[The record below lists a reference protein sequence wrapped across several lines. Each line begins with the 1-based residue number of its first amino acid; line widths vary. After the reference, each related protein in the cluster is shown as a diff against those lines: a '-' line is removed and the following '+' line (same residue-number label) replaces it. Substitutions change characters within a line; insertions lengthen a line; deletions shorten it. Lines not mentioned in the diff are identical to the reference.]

1 MKPVSEMSYHPMSEK
16 LVDILCTKTQN
27 EERLFFRVVLAYYWA
42 QMASSMRADI
52 HGYDRGALPINIYA
66 LNLSPSGTGKGYST
80 SLIEREVINQFRENF
95 LEYTFPEIA
104 EQHLLE
110 LAHKRATRKTT
121 ASNIVDADD
130 ELERVR
136 KEFDALGSLLFSFD
150 SGTTP
155 AVKQMRHKLLMGNA
169 GAVNLQ
175 IDEIGAN
182 LVGQTEVLDTFLELY
197 DLGNVKEKLVKSTS
211 ENVRHERL
219 IGSTPTNML
228 LFGTPTKLFDGDQTE
243 RRLNDMLEMG
253 YARRCL
259 FGFCVG
265 TSKAGGISAEEMMK
279 RMFNAAGNDFI
290 ENLSTQLGRLADV
303 ANIRKKIFLPEDVCL
318 ELLRYR
324 LDCEERGRE
333 YSEHESIKKGEMDNR
348 FFKTL
353 KLAAAY
359 AFIDESAVITQ
370 DHLENAIK
378 LVEESGTAFAKL
390 MTPERPYVKLAKYL
404 AASKVEVTLADLDED
419 LPYFRGGR
427 NQKEEMITMATAWGY
442 KNNIIIKKA
451 FNDGIQFL
459 HGESLKETNLDEMIL
474 ACTNNKDMTTGY
486 KAYRAPFDKIH
497 QLVQKDGYHW
507 LNHHVMSGYRN
518 EENAIPGFNLIVLDI
533 DGTMNLSTAKLLLQ
547 GQKALFY
554 TTKRH
559 TDQTNRFR
567 IIMPANFELE
577 MDAKEYKEFMQNVI
591 QGLPF
596 EVDESCT
603 HRCKKWL
610 SHKGHFEYQDGELFD
625 VLPYIPKT
633 SKNEERKALL
643 DDQQSMDNLERWVI
657 NNTGDGNRNNMLH
670 RYAEILIDAGF
681 DYDGIR
687 DRVLAINEKLPGKL
701 DEAEISG
708 SIMVT
713 VGRKLSKRK
722 A

>member
-1 MKPVSEMSYHPMSEK
+1 MKPVSEMAYHPLSEK
-16 LVDILCTKTQN
+16 VVDILCTKTQN

-42 QMASSMRADI
+42 QMASSMRATI
-52 HGYDRGALPINIYA
+52 HGYDRGDLPINIYA

-80 SLIEREVINQFRENF
+80 SLIEREIINQFRENF
-95 LEYTFPEIA
+95 LEYTFPEVA

-110 LAHKRATRKTT
+110 LAHKRATRKST
-121 ASNIVDADD
+121 ASQVVDPDD

-136 KEFDALGSLLFSFD
+136 KEFEGLGSLLFSFD

-169 GAVNLQ
+169 GGVNLQ

-197 DLGNVKEKLVKSTS
+197 DLGMVKEKLVKSTS
-211 ENVRHERL
+211 ENVRSERL
-219 IGSTPTNML
+219 IGATPTNML
-228 LFGTPTKLFDGDQTE
+228 LFGTPTKLFDGDITE
-243 RRLNDMLEMG
+243 RRLNEMLEMG

-259 FGFCVG
+259 FGFVTG
-265 TSKAGGISAEEMMK
+265 SAKKADVTAEEMMK
-279 RMFNAAGNDFI
+279 QMFNAAGNDFI
-290 ENLSTQLGRLADV
+290 EDLSTQLGRLADV
-303 ANIRKKIFLPEDVCL
+303 ANIRKKIILPEAQCL

-324 LDCEERGRE
+324 LFCEERGRE
-333 YSEHESIKKGEMDNR
+333 YSEHESVKKSEMDNR

-378 LVEESGTAFAKL
+378 LVEESGDAFAKL

-404 AASKVEVTLADLDED
+404 SRCKTDVTLADLDQD
-419 LPYFRGGR
+419 LPYFRGGK
-427 NQKEEMITMATAWGY
+427 NQKDELITMATAWGY

-459 HGESLKETNLDEMIL
+459 RGETLKETNLDEMIL
-474 ACTNNKDMTTGY
+474 AYSKHMTEGY
-486 KAYRAPFDKIH
+486 KAVRAPFDKLH
-497 QLVQKDGYHW
+497 QLVQTDGYHW
-507 LNHHVMSGYRN
+507 LNHHVRGGYRN
-518 EENAIPGFNLIVLDI
+518 EENAEPGFNLIVLDI

-559 TDQTNRFR
+559 TDACNRFR
-567 IIMPANFELE
+567 IIMPANYELE

-591 QGLPF
+591 EGLPF

-610 SHKGHFEYQDGELFD
+610 SHKGHFEYQDGDLFD

-657 NNTGDGNRNNMLH
+657 NNTGDGNRNNMLL
-670 RYAEILIDAGF
+670 RFATILVDAGF
-681 DYDGIR
+681 DIADIR
-687 DRVLAINEKLPGKL
+687 SRVISLNDKLPDKL
-701 DEAEISG
+701 EDSEIDS
-708 SIMVT
+708 SIMIT
-713 VGRKLSKRK
+713 VARKL
-722 A
+722 ANP

>member
-1 MKPVSEMSYHPMSEK
+1 MKPVSEMAYHPLSEK
-16 LVDILCTKTQN
+16 VVDILCTKTQN
-27 EERLFFRVVLAYYWA
+27 QERLFFRVVLAYYWA
-42 QMASSMRADI
+42 QMASSMRATI
-52 HGYDRGALPINIYA
+52 HGYDRGDLPINIYA

-80 SLIEREVINQFRENF
+80 SLIEREIINQFRENF
-95 LEYTFPEIA
+95 LEYTFPEVA

-110 LAHKRATRKTT
+110 LAHKRAARKST
-121 ASNIVDADD
+121 ASQAVDPDD

-136 KEFDALGSLLFSFD
+136 KEFDSLGSLLFSFD

-169 GAVNLQ
+169 GSVNLQ

-182 LVGQTEVLDTFLELY
+182 LIGQTEVLDTFLELY
-197 DLGNVKEKLVKSTS
+197 DLGMVKEKLVKSTS

-219 IGSTPTNML
+219 IGATPTNML
-228 LFGTPTKLFDGDQTE
+228 LFGTPTKLFDGDITE
-243 RRLNDMLEMG
+243 RRLTEMLEMG

-259 FGFCVG
+259 FGFCTG
-265 TSKAGGISAEEMMK
+265 SAKATGITAEEMMAQ
-279 RMFNAAGNDFI
+279 MFSSSGNDFI
-290 ENLSTQLGRLADV
+290 EDLSNSLGRLADI
-303 ANIRKKIFLPEDVCL
+303 ANVRKKIFLPEDVCL

-324 LDCEERGRE
+324 LSCEERGRE

-353 KLAAAY
+353 KLAACY

-378 LVEESGTAFAKL
+378 LVEESGDAFAKL

-404 AASKVEVTLADLDED
+404 ASSKTEVTLADLDED

-427 NQKEEMITMATAWGY
+427 NQKDEMITMATAWGY

-459 HGESLKETNLDEMIL
+459 HGESLKETNLAEMIL
-474 ACTNNKDMTTGY
+474 SYTTNADMTTGY
-486 KAYRAPFDKIH
+486 QAVRAPFDKLH
-497 QLVQKDGYHW
+497 QLVNKNGYHW
-507 LNHHVMSGYRN
+507 LNHHVKGGYRN
-518 EENAIPGFNLIVLDI
+518 EENAMPGFNLIVLDI

-559 TDQTNRFR
+559 TDTCNRFR
-567 IIMPANFELE
+567 IIMPANYELL
-577 MDAKEYKEFMQNVI
+577 MDAKEYKEFMTNVI
-591 QGLPF
+591 EGLPF

-610 SHKGHFEYQDGELFD
+610 SHNGHFEYQDGELFD

-657 NNTGDGNRNNMLH
+657 NNTGDGNRNNMLL
-670 RYAEILIDAGF
+670 RFATILVDAGF
-681 DYDGIR
+681 DVGDIR
-687 DRVLAINEKLPGKL
+687 SRVIGLNNKMADKLS
-701 DEAEISG
+701 ESEIDG
-708 SIMVT
+708 SIMIT
-713 VGRKLSKRK
+713 VARKL
-722 A
+722 ANP

>member
-1 MKPVSEMSYHPMSEK
+1 MKPVSEMAYHPMSEK
-16 LVDILCTKTQN
+16 VVDILCTKTQN
-27 EERLFFRVVLAYYWA
+27 QERLFFRVVLTYYWA
-42 QMASSMRADI
+42 QMASSMRATI
-52 HGYDRGALPINIYA
+52 HGYDRGELPINIYA

-80 SLIEREVINQFRENF
+80 SLIEREIVNQFRDNF
-95 LEYTFPEIA
+95 LEYTFPEVA

-110 LAHKRATRKTT
+110 LAHKRATRKST
-121 ASNIVDADD
+121 ASQIVDPDD

-136 KEFDALGSLLFSFD
+136 KEFESLGSLLYSFD

-169 GAVNLQ
+169 GGVNLQ
-175 IDEIGAN
+175 IDEVGAN
-182 LVGQTEVLDTFLELY
+182 LIGQTEVLDTFLELY
-197 DLGNVKEKLVKSTS
+197 DLGLVKEKLVKSTS
-211 ENVRHERL
+211 ENVRHEKL
-219 IGSTPTNML
+219 IGATPTNML
-228 LFGTPTKLFDGDQTE
+228 LFGTPTKLFDGDITE

-265 TSKAGGISAEEMMK
+265 STKSSGITAEAMMAQ
-279 RMFNAAGNDFI
+279 MFNSAGNDFI
-290 ENLSTQLGRLADV
+290 EDLSAQLGNLADV

-324 LDCEERGRE
+324 LMCEERGRE

-359 AFIDESAVITQ
+359 AFVDESAVITQ

-378 LVEESGTAFAKL
+378 LVEESGEAFAKL

-404 AASKVEVTLADLDED
+404 ASSKTEVTLADLDED

-459 HGESLKETNLDEMIL
+459 HGESLKETNLAEML
-474 ACTNNKDMTTGY
+474 VSYTTNADMTTGY
-486 KAYRAPFDKIH
+486 KAVRAPFDKLH
-497 QLVQKDGYHW
+497 QLTNKNGIHW
-507 LNHHVMSGYRN
+507 LNHQVQGGYRN

-559 TDQTNRFR
+559 TAECNRFR
-567 IIMPANFELE
+567 ILMPANYELK
-577 MDAKEYKEFMQNVI
+577 MDAKEYKEFMNNVI
-591 QGLPF
+591 EGLPF

-610 SHKGHFEYQDGELFD
+610 SNKGHFEYQDGELFD
-625 VLPYIPKT
+625 VLPFIPKT

-670 RYAEILIDAGF
+670 RFAEILIDAGF
-681 DYDGIR
+681 GFEEIR
-687 DRVLAINEKLPGKL
+687 NKILAINEKLPGKL
-701 DEAEISG
+701 EEAEING

-713 VGRKLSKRK
+713 VARKTAKK
-722 A
+722 